1 MSRFVVI
8 YYVKRKKKNR
18 ANISDSDN
26 FVQEVL
32 DKVVGILLLLN
43 ISLKDFA

>member
-1 MSRFVVI
+1 MFAVI
-8 YYVKRKKKNR
+8 YYVKRKKKYR

-32 DKVVGILLLLN
+32 GKVVGILLLLN
-43 ISLKDFA
+43 TPLKDFA

>member
-8 YYVKRKKKNR
+8 YCVKRRKKTR
-18 ANISDSDN
+18 AIISDSDN
-26 FVQEVL
+26 FVQDVL

-43 ISLKDFA
+43 IPLKDFA

>member
-1 MSRFVVI
+1 MFAVI
-8 YYVKRKKKNR
+8 YYVKRKKKHR

-32 DKVVGILLLLN
+32 DEVVGILLLLN
-43 ISLKDFA
+43 TPLKDFA